1 MGRSLYRHA
10 AFRKSIKSL
19 KSKRPLWLLAPL
31 IGFVVAF
38 GIFAFSDRR
47 RQTSLVNLSETVIR
61 PIEAV
66 AALGQLSPL
75 GEVRRLAAPISGF
88 GGTPRVAALLI
99 NEGDFVRQ
107 GQTLAVFDNRP
118 QILAD
123 LLGVRARINTLEI
136 KIRIQTKQLSRY
148 KQAAIEGAASLITL
162 EDKQDQLVK
171 LKGLKNEAYAELK
184 GLQADFENS
193 ELKTPIDGV
202 ILRIRAQ
209 VGERPG
215 EEGVLEV
222 GANQSMEALIEV
234 YESDINRVKV
244 DQSVSL
250 TSENG
255 GFKGTLY
262 GKVKTISPQVRQ
274 RRVLSTDPTGDADAK
289 IVEVRIIL
297 EPDSAAQVN
306 RLTGMKVI
314 AKFESK

>member
-1 MGRSLYRHA
+1 
-10 AFRKSIKSL
+10 L
-19 KSKRPLWLLAPL
+19 KPKFFLWLLSPF
-31 IGFVVAF
+31 IGFLVAF
-38 GIFAFSDRR
+38 GFSAFTESR
-47 RQTSLVNLSETVIR
+47 RQTSLDDLPEAVVR
-61 PIEAV
+61 QIEAV

-99 NEGDFVRQ
+99 NEGDSVKQ

-123 LLGVRARINTLEI
+123 LLGVRARINTLGI
-136 KIRIQTKQLSRY
+136 KIMIQKKQLSRY
-148 KQAAIEGAASLITL
+148 KQAAIEGAASLIIL
-162 EDKQDQLVK
+162 EDKQDHLVK
-171 LKGLKNEAYAELK
+171 LKGQKEEAFAELK
-184 GLQADFENS
+184 GLEADLENS

-202 ILRIRAQ
+202 ILRISAQ

-244 DQSVSL
+244 DQSVLL

-262 GKVKTISPQVRQ
+262 GKVKSISPQVRQ
-274 RRVLSTDPTGDADAK
+274 RRVLSTDPTGDADAR
-289 IVEVRIIL
+289 IVVVRITL
-297 EPDSAAQVN
+297 EPNSAAQVSS
-306 RLTGMKVI
+306 LTGMKVI